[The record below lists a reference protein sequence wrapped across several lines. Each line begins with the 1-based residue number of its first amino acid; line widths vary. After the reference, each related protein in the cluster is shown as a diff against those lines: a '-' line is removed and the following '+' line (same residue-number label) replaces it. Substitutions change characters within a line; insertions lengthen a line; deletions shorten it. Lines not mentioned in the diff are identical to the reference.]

1 MWTHGGARA
10 GCVDPL
16 FLPRPGRARLL
27 VAAAGGPGRGSL
39 CRRSDAAPNGRP
51 RSCNRRPTSKPV
63 RAWTAAVRR
72 RSLKTAVRHV
82 PRPGHA
88 GALYAAQGPWAPPGI
103 RQPWPADEYVRD
115 GGDEGV
121 PAMVSA
127 RHELGGVGPEDTVAV
142 YQTADG
148 ETKVQPSN
156 EVFLY
161 APRFGAVRQV
171 VGLVSDEERN
181 RVNAIN
187 CADRRPVA
195 DHARNCRRHEAKH
208 PVGRSVGRPGRRWP
222 CATHRATGHVQRDRP
237 AQASKTPSGPTR
249 TSRLSALGAFEEAE
263 MAFLARG
270 AKAAVAWEHTDA
282 VQVYLGARSAMAAVK
297 FDEAM
302 QVYTVSQ
309 PPGKPKLQLVKV
321 ASTAF
326 AQPGDVIDFTIRFDN
341 LGNEPLD
348 HVVIVDSLSP
358 RLEYVSAAKSAQ
370 CSVEARFSTVPN
382 EVGSLVVR
390 CALDHPLL
398 PGQGG
403 ILRFQCRVR

>member
-1 MWTHGGARA
+1 MPVPYT
-10 GCVDPL
+10 
-16 FLPRPGRARLL
+16 PR
-27 VAAAGGPGRGSL
+27 
-39 CRRSDAAPNGRP
+39 
-51 RSCNRRPTSKPV
+51 
-63 RAWTAAVRR
+63 
-72 RSLKTAVRHV
+72 
-82 PRPGHA
+82 
-88 GALYAAQGPWAPPGI
+88 GPWAPPGI
-103 RQPWPADEYVRD
+103 RQPWPADEYLRD

-148 ETKVQPSN
+148 QTKVQPSN

-171 VGLVSDEERN
+171 VGLVSNEERN
-181 RVNAIN
+181 RANAIDAPVAVRAPSTHEIAAGTKQN
-187 CADRRPVA
+187 IQLADRSSARPPVA
-195 DHARNCRRHEAKH
+195 LRTRQGDGAMSSAIGPRGFQDAF
-208 PVGRSVGRPGRRWP
+208 
-222 CATHRATGHVQRDRP
+222 RAYEN
-237 AQASKTPSGPTR
+237 
-249 TSRLSALGAFEEAE
+249 LSIIRIGAFEEAE

-282 VQVYLGARSAMAAVK
+282 VQVYLGARGAMAAVK

-370 CSVEARFSTVPN
+370 CSVDARFSTVPN
-382 EVGSLVVR
+382 EAGSLIVR
-390 CALDHPLL
+390 CALDHPLQ